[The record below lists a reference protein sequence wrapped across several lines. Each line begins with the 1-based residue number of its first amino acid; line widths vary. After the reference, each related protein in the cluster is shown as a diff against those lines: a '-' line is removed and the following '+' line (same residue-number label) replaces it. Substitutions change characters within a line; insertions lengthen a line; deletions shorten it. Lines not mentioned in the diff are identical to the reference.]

1 MSSNFMAGIAN
12 DIYSLLPLD
21 QLLTG
26 LDDPDPDWSFQPYST
41 SVRLANG
48 IKQGNGFP
56 IIQWRWNIMDDIDR
70 EILRAMIA
78 PNLSGPVFIRT
89 ATNEVDIYGAI
100 VFKTYSCIMN
110 WTDTDEDLQADK
122 VQHLLLTFTHAV
134 EVTE

>member
-1 MSSNFMAGIAN
+1 MAGIAN
-12 DIYSLLPLD
+12 DIYSFLPLD
-21 QLLTG
+21 QLLLE

-48 IKQGNGFP
+48 VLQGNGFP
-56 IIQWRWNIMDDIDR
+56 IAKWRWKIMPDTDR

-89 ATNEVDIYGAI
+89 ATNEVDVYGAI

-110 WTDTDEDLQADK
+110 WPDTDEDLQADK
-122 VQHLLLTFTHAV
+122 VLDLLLTFTHLV